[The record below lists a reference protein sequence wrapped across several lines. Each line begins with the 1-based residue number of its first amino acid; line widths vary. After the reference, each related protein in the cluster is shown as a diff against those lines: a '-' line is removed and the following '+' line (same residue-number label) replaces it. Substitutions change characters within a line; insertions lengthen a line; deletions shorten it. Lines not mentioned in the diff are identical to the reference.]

1 VKLRKDLFLR
11 SNYSANADIVLDR
24 KENALAINEGD
35 LIIEDNATFVE
46 VESAPQTF
54 VKREIKTG
62 LSDGINIDV
71 ISGLRPDEK
80 VKRR

>member
-1 VKLRKDLFLR
+1 
-11 SNYSANADIVLDR
+11 
-24 KENALAINEGD
+24 
-35 LIIEDNATFVE
+35 
-46 VESAPQTF
+46 

-80 VKRR
+80 